1 MRRRWWSSQSAWT
14 SRRGGRS
21 SAATYSAAVLSA
33 SAFQQLLDQHDR
45 QERAGDC
52 RAACDAPAFRCS
64 VTWFI
69 LQAAGHE
76 PVLSFLR

>member
-1 MRRRWWSSQSAWT
+1 MRRRWWSCQSAWT
-14 SRRGGRS
+14 SRRGDRS
-21 SAATYSAAVLSA
+21 SAATYSAAVCSA
-33 SAFQQLLDQHDR
+33 SAFQLLDQHDR
-45 QERAGDC
+45 QEPAGDG

-69 LQAAGHE
+69 LQAAGQD